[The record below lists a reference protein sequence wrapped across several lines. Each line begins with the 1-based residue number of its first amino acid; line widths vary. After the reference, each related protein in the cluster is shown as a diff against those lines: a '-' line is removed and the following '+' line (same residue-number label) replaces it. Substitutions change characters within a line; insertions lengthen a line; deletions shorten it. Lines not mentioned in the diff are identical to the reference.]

1 MVIYCLPKNAATVHI
16 TPMTKLTHEWVSEQ
30 AKITRFAPPKN
41 ALSTLRNMSALL
53 WEDRR
58 SPNRSV
64 PLRFPMR
71 VLLCPSCNLCSW
83 FPSLHLNPQIR
94 RCQFSGFARIRRR
107 SAFEVCLRS
116 MRATTLL
123 PSRMIARMRLRL
135 ALVYAMGSPP
145 FDDEQSHDYAEQE
158 A

>member
-1 MVIYCLPKNAATVHI
+1 MPV
-16 TPMTKLTHEWVSEQ
+16 
-30 AKITRFAPPKN
+30 R
-41 ALSTLRNMSALL
+41 LSTFPLLRGTPHPTCL

-94 RCQFSGFARIRRR
+94 RCQFSGFARIRLR

-116 MRATTLL
+116 MRATISL

-145 FDDEQSHDYAEQE
+145 FDDEQSHDYAAEE
-158 A
+158 AKDHRAPPLGPLVPAM